1 MSKIAMQQPALR
13 HLVSEGRRLLGITS
27 EDLAGSSEVLNGHD
41 SEATA
46 YVVDDY
52 PYGFTA
58 RTKIRY
64 WLEYKNKKGA
74 RFVSQTLNPKT
85 QRWNAPKASTY
96 AWLGGVMFLDMNKHV
111 QWDGLSEYSSAE
123 QVTDFLRKY
132 PGAKIPTLKV
142 WAKAKAQFAADLA
155 SGKKFFTINGVK
167 KEQTPEEIKRNEA
180 DAQLWADIAEK
191 A

>member
-1 MSKIAMQQPALR
+1 MSNIDPQLKTLI
-13 HLVSEGRRLLGITS
+13 SEGRRLLGIT
-27 EDLAGSSEVLNGHD
+27 EDLEGSSEVLNGHD
-41 SEATA
+41 SESTA

-64 WLEYKNKKGA
+64 WLEYKPKKGA

-85 QRWNAPKASTY
+85 QRWNAAKASTY
-96 AWLGGVMFLDMNKHV
+96 AYLGGVMFLDMNKHV
-111 QWDGLSEYSSAE
+111 QWSGLSEYSSAE
-123 QVTDFLRKY
+123 QIVDFLRKY
-132 PGAKIPTLKV
+132 PGAEIPTLKV
-142 WAKAKAQFAADLA
+142 WAKAKAQFSADLA

-167 KEQTPEEIKRNEA
+167 KEPTEQDIERNTKEA
-180 DAQLWADIAEK
+180 EMWNDIAAK